1 MLLPTYFYFRNSI
14 RETLAKRI
22 HIQEP
27 FEYHHR
33 VLGIASDA
41 HIWKLCWEINQLLE
55 LNLVK
60 KEKETP
66 QPEQI
71 KRAEE
76 VLATLFKESDLQPP
90 GGVQHYYEDLESNPN
105 REYTLFESDRSLSPK
120 EAKPFR
126 YFLLILSG
134 EEDKPDLE
142 SMITR
147 LNQSEII
154 LSSVDIS
161 DIKNIKNILL

>member
-1 MLLPTYFYFRNSI
+1 MT
-14 RETLAKRI
+14 KRI

-27 FEYHHR
+27 FDYHYN

-41 HIWKLCWEINQLLE
+41 HIWKLCWEINQLLG
-55 LNLVK
+55 LALVK
-60 KEKETP
+60 KEKEVP
-66 QPEQI
+66 LHEPFN
-71 KRAEE
+71 RAEE
-76 VLATLFKESDLQPP
+76 VLVTLFKESELQPP
-90 GGVQHYYEDLESNPN
+90 ADVQHYYEDIESNPKW
-105 REYTLFESDRSLSPK
+105 EYTLFESDRSLSPK

-126 YFLLILSG
+126 YFLVITSG
-134 EEDKPDLE
+134 EENGPELE
-142 SMITR
+142 DIVAL

>member
-1 MLLPTYFYFRNSI
+1 LT
-14 RETLAKRI
+14 KRI
-22 HIQEP
+22 HIREP
-27 FEYHHR
+27 FDDQYH

-60 KEKETP
+60 KEKEAP
-66 QPEQI
+66 QREELN
-71 KRAEE
+71 RAEE
-76 VLATLFKESDLQPP
+76 VLASLFKENELQPP
-90 GGVQHYYEDLESNPN
+90 SGVQHYYEDLESERNV
-105 REYTLFESDRSLSPK
+105 EYTLFESDRSLSPK

-126 YFLLILSG
+126 YFLMIMSTG
-134 EEDKPDLE
+134 EYKPDLAP
-142 SMITR
+142 MILR

-161 DIKNIKNILL
+161 DIKNIKNILF